1 MISCNNLKAKLS
13 KKIALSTFPTLHD
26 HYNHVQHTRHCI
38 AVVAAA
44 SAMIIISITIS
55 DLLIYMNDV
64 YSCTWS
70 QVCL

>member
-13 KKIALSTFPTLHD
+13 KKIALSSFPTLHD

-44 SAMIIISITIS
+44 SAMIITSITIS
-55 DLLIYMNDV
+55 DLPIYMNDG
-64 YSCTWS
+64 Y
-70 QVCL
+70 